1 MPSIKYYYAPGSCAL
16 APHILLREIGAEF
29 DGVNIVDP
37 RIKFL
42 PEEFRRIN
50 PKMRVPVLSIDENT
64 ITEVP
69 AISTMIASL
78 APERNLLGRTTLETV
93 RVHEWMGWLAG
104 TVHSL
109 GFKLV
114 FKPLNFTTDPAGGDA
129 IAAKARQYVVEL
141 LDLLEAKLDGVYA
154 VGGAFTIVDPYLIV
168 FYRWGNSIG
177 LNMKETYPKFAALV
191 TNLVEQ
197 HPSVNRTLE
206 VEGIDS
212 TL

>member
-29 DGVNIVDP
+29 DAVNIVDP
-37 RIKFL
+37 RINFV

-50 PKMRVPVLSIDENT
+50 PKMRVPILSIDENT

-78 APERNLLGRTTLETV
+78 APERNLLGRTTLEAV

-109 GFKLV
+109 GFKL
-114 FKPLNFTTDPAGGDA
+114 FRRPLNFTTDPAGGDA
-129 IAAKARQYVVEL
+129 IAAKAREYVVEL
-141 LDLLEAKLDGVYA
+141 LDLLEAKLDGVFA
-154 VGGAFTIVDPYLIV
+154 VGGCFTIVDPYLFV

-177 LNMKETYPKFAALV
+177 LNMKGTYPKFAALV

-197 HPSVNRTLE
+197 HPSVNHTLK